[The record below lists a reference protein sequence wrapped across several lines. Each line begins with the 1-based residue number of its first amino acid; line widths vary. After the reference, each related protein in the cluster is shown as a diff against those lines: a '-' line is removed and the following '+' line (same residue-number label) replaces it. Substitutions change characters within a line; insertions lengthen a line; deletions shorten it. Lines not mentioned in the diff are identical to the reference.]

1 MGKFYNLYNDSPI
14 RLEYFLASVENLVIS
29 PKFQDKVVY
38 YQLLT
43 KFDFLED
50 KINHPKFGVEALI
63 RDYDLIHEVAE
74 ETLNPQQ
81 LKILKFIQRTLQLSS
96 HIVSKDPT
104 QLVGQLWGRLQGF
117 NYPDIEKLLKDAED
131 SNSKK
136 TWLRPLTPSLTT
148 PDSPLIRTFTG
159 HNSSVTA
166 VSVTPDGLKAVSASD
181 DKTLKLWDLATG
193 QELLTL
199 TGHNYSVRAV
209 SVTPDGLK
217 AVSASYDKTLKLWD
231 LATGKEIATFI
242 GDSFMYSCAVSPNS
256 LTIVAG
262 DSSGKVHFISVINNQ
277 LSVISSLL
285 SVINNKLS
293 VISSFID

>member
-63 RDYDLIHEVAE
+63 RDYDVIHEVAE

-166 VSVTPDGLKAVSASD
+166 VSVTPDGLKAVSAS
-181 DKTLKLWDLATG
+181 
-193 QELLTL
+193 
-199 TGHNYSVRAV
+199 
-209 SVTPDGLK
+209 
-217 AVSASYDKTLKLWD
+217 YDKTLNLWD